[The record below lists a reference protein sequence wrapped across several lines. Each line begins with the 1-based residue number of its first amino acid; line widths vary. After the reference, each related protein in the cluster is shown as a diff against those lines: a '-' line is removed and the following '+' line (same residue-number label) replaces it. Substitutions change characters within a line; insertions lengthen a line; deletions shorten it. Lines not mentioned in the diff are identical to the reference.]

1 MKRKIKT
8 FDCIEMK
15 RRIQEQIY
23 EHTKGMT
30 RAEVREYTRRRIA
43 NSQFASFLDRPAS
56 GTPSAA
62 RQSEDQSVRRS

>member
-15 RRIQEQIY
+15 RRIQEKIY
-23 EHTKGMT
+23 EDTKGMT
-30 RAEVREYTRRRIA
+30 RVEAREYMRQRIA
-43 NSQFASFLDRPAS
+43 NSEFASFLDRPAS

-62 RQSEDQSVRRS
+62 RHG

>member
-15 RRIQEQIY
+15 RRIQEKIY
-23 EHTKGMT
+23 EDTKGMT
-30 RAEVREYTRRRIA
+30 RVEAREYMRQRIA

-56 GTPSAA
+56 GPPSAA
-62 RQSEDQSVRRS
+62 RHG

>member
-15 RRIQEQIY
+15 RRIQEKIY
-23 EHTKGMT
+23 EDTKGMT
-30 RAEVREYTRRRIA
+30 RAEVREYTRQRIA
-43 NSQFASFLDRPAS
+43 NSEFASFLDRPAS

-62 RQSEDQSVRRS
+62 RHG

>member
-15 RRIQEQIY
+15 RRIQEKIY
-23 EHTKGMT
+23 EDTKGMT
-30 RAEVREYTRRRIA
+30 RAEVREYTRQRIA
-43 NSQFASFLDRPAS
+43 NSEFASFLDRPAS

-62 RQSEDQSVRRS
+62 RQSEDQSVRWS